1 MENHFK
7 RVHAPMDLII
17 SGVILIAGIGLFFV
31 SKGFGI
37 AVGLCGVLTFL
48 FYKSGWRRIGDDT
61 PLKHR
66 SVQVSRN
73 CKSSISD
80 FLEGKIEDVNLLMG
94 NEGGTLLLKIWYPA
108 DLHKSYVQ
116 LFDYIELQF
125 QPATEII
132 ELNRTTTQKLMSK
145 L

>member
-1 MENHFK
+1 
-7 RVHAPMDLII
+7 MDLII

-37 AVGLCGVLTFL
+37 VVGLCGVLTFL
-48 FYKSGWRRIGDDT
+48 FYKSGWRRIGDNM

-66 SVQVSRN
+66 SVQLSRN
-73 CKSSISD
+73 CKSSITD
-80 FLEGKIEDVNLLMG
+80 FLDGKTNEVNIRMG
-94 NEGGTLLLKIWYPA
+94 NEGGTLLLRIWYPA

-125 QPATEII
+125 QPITEII
-132 ELNRTTTQKLMSK
+132 ELNRTATQNLMSK

>member
-1 MENHFK
+1 
-7 RVHAPMDLII
+7 MDLVI
-17 SGVILIAGIGLFFV
+17 SGLILIAGIGLFFV
-31 SKGFGI
+31 SKGFGVI
-37 AVGLCGVLTFL
+37 VGLCGVLTLL
-48 FYKSGWRRIGDDT
+48 FYKSRWRRTGDDT

-80 FLEGKIEDVNLLMG
+80 FLEGKNDEVNLRMG
-94 NEGGTLLLKIWYPA
+94 NEGGTLLLKIWYPS

-125 QPATEII
+125 QPITEII
-132 ELNRTTTQKLMSK
+132 ELNRTATQNLMSK